1 MPQVKIEKIV
11 VGGSGMGRIDNLVVF
26 VPFSAPQDLL
36 EIEITEKNKN
46 FLLGKIIKIIEPS
59 PLRVKAPCPVF
70 ELCGGCQLQ
79 HLNYPVQ
86 VSEKLNL
93 VKESLTKFLSKQPQS
108 GFDQLSLSIEKS
120 PEEFSYRNRIQ
131 LHKVK
136 NQVGYFAPKSHTLI
150 PIDSCLIAEKSLNEK
165 MNELRSQVR
174 LKDGRYEITLN
185 AELKAEIKSSDS
197 EESYLTFSQVNRF
210 QNERLID
217 YVLSLAKGDDFEQ
230 IYDLYSGSGNFTFPL
245 FNQFRSAKFA
255 AVELNPTS
263 VDFGQS
269 KLREL
274 NISPKKA
281 AFYLSDVESYLK
293 LTPLNS
299 NALVVLD
306 PPRDGCSENVI
317 RYLAIQKVKK
327 IIYISCHP
335 ASLGRD
341 LERFFQISQQNYR
354 MTSIKCF
361 DMFPQTAHVET
372 VVSIELKQP

>member
-1 MPQVKIEKIV
+1 MPQIRIEKIV
-11 VGGSGMGRIDNLVVF
+11 VGGSGMGRIDNQVVF

-46 FLLGKIIKIIEPS
+46 FLIGKITEIIEPS
-59 PLRVKAPCPVF
+59 PLRVNPPCPVF

-79 HLNYPVQ
+79 HISYPAQ

-93 VKESLTKFLSKQPQS
+93 VKESLTKFLNKQPQS
-108 GFDQLSLSIEKS
+108 GFDQLYLTIEKS
-120 PEEFSYRNRIQ
+120 SEDYFYRNRIQ
-131 LHKVK
+131 LHKEK
-136 NQVGYFAPKSHTLI
+136 DQVGYFAPKSHKLI
-150 PIDSCLIAEKSLNEK
+150 PIESCLIAEKSLIEK
-165 MNELRSQVR
+165 MKELRSQSR

-185 AELKAEIKSSDS
+185 AELNAEIKSSDS

-210 QNERLID
+210 QNEKLIE
-217 YVLSLAKGDDFEQ
+217 YVLSLAKDSTFEQ

-245 FNQFRSAKFA
+245 FNLFRSAKIS
-255 AVELNPTS
+255 AVELNPTAIE
-263 VDFGQS
+263 FGQA
-269 KLREL
+269 KLRTM

-293 LTPLNS
+293 QTPLNS
-299 NALVVLD
+299 NSLVVLD

-317 RYLAIQKVKK
+317 RFLALQKVKK

-354 MTSIKCF
+354 MTSAKCF
-361 DMFPQTAHVET
+361 DMFPQTSHVET

>member
-11 VGGSGMGRIDNLVVF
+11 VGGAGMGRIDNQVVF

-36 EIEITEKNKN
+36 EIEITEKSTN
-46 FLLGKIIKIIEPS
+46 FMIGKIKAILEAS
-59 PLRVKAPCPVF
+59 PLREKPPCPVF
-70 ELCGGCQLQ
+70 ELCGGCQIQ
-79 HLNYPVQ
+79 HLNYPAQ

-93 VKESLTKFLSKQPQS
+93 VKEALTKFLNKQPQS
-108 GFDQLSLSIEKS
+108 GFDQLALAIEKS
-120 PEEFSYRNRIQ
+120 PKDFSYRNRIQ
-131 LHKVK
+131 LHKEK
-136 NQVGYFAPKSHTLI
+136 NQVGYFAPKSHKLI
-150 PIDSCLIAEKSLNEK
+150 PIEACLIAEDSLNEK
-165 MNELRSQVR
+165 MKELRSNSK

-185 AELKAEIKSSDS
+185 SELNPEIKSSDS

-210 QNERLID
+210 QNEKLIE
-217 YVLSLAKGDDFEQ
+217 YVLSLAKDGAFDQ

-245 FNQFRSAKFA
+245 FNLFRSAKVS
-255 AVELNPTS
+255 AVELNPTAI
-263 VDFGQS
+263 DFGQS
-269 KLREL
+269 KLRAM

-281 AFYLSDVESYLK
+281 AFYLSDVESFLK
-293 LTPLNS
+293 QTPLNPNS
-299 NALVVLD
+299 LVILD
-306 PPRDGCSENVI
+306 PPRDGCSEKVI
-317 RYLAIQKVKK
+317 KYLGLQKVKK

-372 VVSIELKQP
+372 VVNIELKQP

>member
-11 VGGSGMGRIDNLVVF
+11 VGGAGMGRIDNQVVF

-36 EIEITEKNKN
+36 EIEITEKSKN
-46 FLLGKIIKIIEPS
+46 FMIGKIKAILEAS
-59 PLRVKAPCPVF
+59 PLREKPPCPVF
-70 ELCGGCQLQ
+70 ELCGGCQIQ
-79 HLNYPVQ
+79 HLNYPAQ

-93 VKESLTKFLSKQPQS
+93 VKEALTKFLNKQPQS
-108 GFDQLSLSIEKS
+108 GFDQLALAIEKS
-120 PEEFSYRNRIQ
+120 PKDFSYRNRIQ
-131 LHKVK
+131 LHKEK
-136 NQVGYFAPKSHTLI
+136 NQVGYFAPKSHKLI
-150 PIDSCLIAEKSLNEK
+150 PIEACLIAEDSLNEK
-165 MNELRSQVR
+165 MKELRSNSK

-185 AELKAEIKSSDS
+185 SELNPEIKSSDS

-210 QNERLID
+210 QNEKLIE
-217 YVLSLAKGDDFEQ
+217 YVLSLAKDGAFDQ

-245 FNQFRSAKFA
+245 FNLFRSAKVS
-255 AVELNPTS
+255 AVELNPTAI
-263 VDFGQS
+263 DFGQS
-269 KLREL
+269 KLRAM

-281 AFYLSDVESYLK
+281 AFYLSDVESFLK
-293 LTPLNS
+293 QTPLNPNS
-299 NALVVLD
+299 LVILD
-306 PPRDGCSENVI
+306 PPRDGCSEKVI
-317 RYLAIQKVKK
+317 KYLGLQKVKK

-372 VVSIELKQP
+372 VVNIELKQP